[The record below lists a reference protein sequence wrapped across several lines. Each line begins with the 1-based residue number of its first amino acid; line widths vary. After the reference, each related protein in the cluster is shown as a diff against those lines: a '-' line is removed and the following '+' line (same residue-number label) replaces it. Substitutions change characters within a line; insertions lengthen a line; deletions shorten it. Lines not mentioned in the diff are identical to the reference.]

1 MRKAV
6 RVFKVFRE
14 SGLSGIYPD
23 LRNRRAINVL
33 DKRSC
38 VLSRSVKKGSD
49 YDSPLSLVF
58 AVFAVVGKVYDSP
71 AVLGFVALSLV
82 LQST

>member
-14 SGLSGIYPD
+14 RGLSGIYPD
-23 LRNRRAINVL
+23 LRNRREINVL

-38 VLSRSVKKGSD
+38 VLARSVKKGSD
-49 YDSPLSLVF
+49 YDSPFALVF
-58 AVFAVVGKVYDSP
+58 AVAEKGSDYDSP
-71 AVLGFVALSLV
+71 LVLVFVELSLV